1 MDADIIGKK
10 IINIRPMTDQE
21 IEEQY
26 WHHDSDNA
34 FAIVLENG
42 VVLFPSRD
50 YEGNG
55 PGVIFGYDG
64 VSHFAIG

>member
-1 MDADIIGKK
+1 MDENIIGKK
-10 IINIRPMTDQE
+10 IINIRPMTRLE

-26 WHHDSDNA
+26 WQHDSESA
-34 FAIVLENG
+34 FAVVLENG

-55 PGVIFGYDG
+55 PGVLFGYDG
-64 VSHFAIG
+64 TNHFAIG